1 MHCVIQKEAG
11 SNFKKKN
18 NTITNT
24 DGNMETILETG
35 QAEGREISGETER
48 PRIAGLK

>member
-35 QAEGREISGETER
+35 QAEGREINGRLRDPE
-48 PRIAGLK
+48 